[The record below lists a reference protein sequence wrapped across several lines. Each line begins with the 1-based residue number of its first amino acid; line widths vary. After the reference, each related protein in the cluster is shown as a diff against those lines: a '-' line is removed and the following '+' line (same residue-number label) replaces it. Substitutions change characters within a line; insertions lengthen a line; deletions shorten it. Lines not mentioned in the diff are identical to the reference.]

1 MIDWLT
7 IQELCEGGEDRLV
20 NKDNV
25 KEYVDR
31 YRTAIIVSITL
42 TILTIVVFITDTFPH
57 SVGLKSVG

>member
-42 TILTIVVFITDTFPH
+42 TIVVFINDTFPH